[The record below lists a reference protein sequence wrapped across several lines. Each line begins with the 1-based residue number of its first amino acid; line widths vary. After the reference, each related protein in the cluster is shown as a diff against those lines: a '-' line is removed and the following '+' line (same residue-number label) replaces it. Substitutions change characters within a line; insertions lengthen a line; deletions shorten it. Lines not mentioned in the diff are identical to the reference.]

1 VALVLLTGEER
12 TIGLPPRIN
21 DNDYTADQIAAREA
35 EDARVLRMSELGLV
49 AKQRLKLSRDVKKG
63 FTTVTS
69 QCSEGVRSK
78 LEVIEGW
85 DRMYA
90 NQELHT
96 LINSIR
102 GICVGH
108 DDTNQGTYNLVQ
120 SVKNFYA
127 FYQKDEM
134 SIEDYEKDFKAYHET
149 SIAYRGA
156 LPIDDKIHSR
166 RMRQIEVTAN
176 NPTNAERAR
185 AKLECDEEFL
195 GCLFI
200 SSSNQK
206 MYGNLKKELHNNFLM
221 GRDSYPRTLESAK
234 RLLAGYKP
242 AWTP

>member
-1 VALVLLTGEER
+1 MALVLLTGEER

-21 DNDYTADQIAAREA
+21 DIDYTEDQITAGEA
-35 EDARVLRMSELGLV
+35 EDARVLRTSKLGLV

-63 FTTVTS
+63 FAPVIS
-69 QCSEGVRSK
+69 QYSKGVRSK
-78 LEVIEGW
+78 LEVIKGW

-102 GICVGH
+102 GVCVGH

-127 FYQKDEM
+127 FYQKDKM
-134 SIEDYEKDFKAYHET
+134 SIEDYEKDFKSYYET
-149 SIAYRGA
+149 SVAYGGA
-156 LPIDDKIHSR
+156 LPIDKEIHSR

-176 NPTNAERAR
+176 NPMDVEGAR

-206 MYGNLKKELHNNFLM
+206 CM
-221 GRDSYPRTLESAK
+221 AI
-234 RLLAGYKP
+234 
-242 AWTP
+242 